1 MKANTTF
8 GNAWMH
14 HCLMAML
21 RHVDVRLVYAFAA
34 IFVVPVCLVTN
45 ASRRTAYSYFR
56 RRMHYGVLRAA
67 WSTYVNHCMFS
78 QVVIDRFAMFA
89 GKNFHIDIEGYD
101 NFARL
106 DTADRGFMML
116 SSHIGCYEVAG
127 FSLVSRNKR
136 LNAIV
141 FGGEKATVMQGRRS
155 RLDGNNIRMIPVKPD
170 MSHLF
175 LINEALVGNEIVSM
189 PADRIVGS
197 AKTVEA
203 ELLGAVAQLPQGPF
217 AVTAMHGLDAI
228 AVNVMKTAARG
239 YTIYVSPLVYDHAAP
254 RREQMRQLA
263 AGYAE
268 ELQRRVRQYPTQ
280 WYNFFDFWKK
290 EE

>member
-21 RHVDVRLVYAFAA
+21 RHVDVRLFYAFAA

-45 ASRRTAYSYFR
+45 ASRRTAYSFFR
-56 RRMHYGVLRAA
+56 KRMGYGVLRAA

-89 GKNFHIDIEGYD
+89 GRQFHISIEGYD

-127 FSLVSRNKR
+127 CSLVSKNKR

-155 RLDGNNIRMIPVKPD
+155 RLDGNNIRMIPVMPD

-175 LINEALVGNEIVSM
+175 LLNKAIMDNEIMSM

-203 ELLGAVAQLPQGPF
+203 EFLGASVRLPQGPF
-217 AVTAMHGLDAI
+217 AVTAMHALDAI
-228 AVNVMKTAARG
+228 AVNVMKTSALG
-239 YTIYVSPLVYDHAAP
+239 YTIYVAPLGYDHAAP
-254 RREQMRQLA
+254 RRQQMQQIA

-280 WYNFFDFWKK
+280 WYNFFDFWQHD
-290 EE
+290 